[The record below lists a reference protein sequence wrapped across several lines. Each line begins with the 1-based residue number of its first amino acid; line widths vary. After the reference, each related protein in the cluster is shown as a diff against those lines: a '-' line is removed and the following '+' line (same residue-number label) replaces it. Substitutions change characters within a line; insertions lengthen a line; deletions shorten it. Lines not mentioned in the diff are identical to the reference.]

1 MFSQIYIANEQSV
14 TGGLMY
20 SILWYSTEN
29 IGTNECSSRSMRG
42 NEFVLWEISSLISFH
57 LSFKQYVLCESCQ
70 LHQLMNLTVV
80 TANRGLVWSSIVVLL
95 QDLIGSL
102 LVDGELVY
110 VNYSSVPSLLL
121 NDGEDVSVK
130 VLLWILSISE

>member
-1 MFSQIYIANEQSV
+1 MTRGLAYSV
-14 TGGLMY
+14 
-20 SILWYSTEN
+20 LWYSTKN
-29 IGTNECSSRSMRG
+29 ISTNECSSRSMRG
-42 NEFVLWEISSLISFH
+42 NELVLWEDLLLDLI
-57 LSFKQYVLCESCQ
+57 LNLCLKQYVLCESCQ

-80 TANRGLVWSSIVVLL
+80 IANRGLVWSRIVVLL

-102 LVDGELVY
+102 LVDSELVN

-130 VLLWILSISE
+130 VLLLDSEHI

>member
-1 MFSQIYIANEQSV
+1 M
-14 TGGLMY
+14 TGGLAY

-42 NEFVLWEISSLISFH
+42 NELVLWEDLLLDLILY

-80 TANRGLVWSSIVVLL
+80 TANRGLVWSSIIVLL
-95 QDLIGSL
+95 QNLIGSL

-110 VNYSSVPSLLL
+110 VNNSSMPSLLL
-121 NDGEDVSVK
+121 NNGEDVSVK
-130 VLLWILSISE
+130 VLLLDSEHI

>member
-1 MFSQIYIANEQSV
+1 MRVWED
-14 TGGLMY
+14 LLLDL
-20 SILWYSTEN
+20 ILY
-29 IGTNECSSRSMRG
+29 
-42 NEFVLWEISSLISFH
+42 
-57 LSFKQYVLCESCQ
+57 LSFKQYVLCESYQ
-70 LHQLMNLTVV
+70 LHQLMNFTVV

-110 VNYSSVPSLLL
+110 VNNSSVPSLLL

-130 VLLWILSISE
+130 VLLLDSEHIGVTLT

>member
-1 MFSQIYIANEQSV
+1 MTRGLAYSV
-14 TGGLMY
+14 
-20 SILWYSTEN
+20 LWYSTKN

-42 NEFVLWEISSLISFH
+42 NELVLLEDLLLDLI
-57 LSFKQYVLCESCQ
+57 LNLCLKQYVLCESCQ

-95 QDLIGSL
+95 QDLIGSI
-102 LVDGELVY
+102 LVDSELVN

-130 VLLWILSISE
+130 VLLLDSEHI

>member
-1 MFSQIYIANEQSV
+1 
-14 TGGLMY
+14 
-20 SILWYSTEN
+20 
-29 IGTNECSSRSMRG
+29 MRG
-42 NEFVLWEISSLISFH
+42 NKLVLWEDLLLDLI
-57 LSFKQYVLCESCQ
+57 LNLCLKQYVLCESCQ

-80 TANRGLVWSSIVVLL
+80 ASNCGLVWSSIVVFL

-110 VNYSSVPSLLL
+110 VNNSSVPSLLL

-130 VLLWILSISE
+130 VLLLDSEHIGVTLT

>member
-1 MFSQIYIANEQSV
+1 M
-14 TGGLMY
+14 TGGLAY

-42 NEFVLWEISSLISFH
+42 NELVLWEDLLLDLI
-57 LSFKQYVLCESCQ
+57 LNLCLKQYVLCESCQ

-80 TANRGLVWSSIVVLL
+80 TANRGLVWSGIIVLL
-95 QDLIGSL
+95 QNLIGSL

-110 VNYSSVPSLLL
+110 VNNSSMPSLLL
-121 NDGEDVSVK
+121 NNGEDVSVK
-130 VLLWILSISE
+130 VLLLDSEHI